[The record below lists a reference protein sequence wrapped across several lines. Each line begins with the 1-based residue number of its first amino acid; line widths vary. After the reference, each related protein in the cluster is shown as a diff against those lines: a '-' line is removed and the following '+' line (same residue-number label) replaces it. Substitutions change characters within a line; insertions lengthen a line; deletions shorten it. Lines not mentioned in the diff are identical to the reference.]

1 MFKALPEDLKM
12 GDYVSWGTSAS
23 DARGKIVDVRTD
35 GEVESSISGYT
46 LTGTPRDP
54 VYVIK
59 LVQKDQDGKDVLTEQ
74 TVIHRADALQKIPD
88 PIKSMKTFFFPELK
102 AKENG
107 VVEGYLVR
115 FGNPNDTDLE
125 KDYFTKSTDFGFEFD
140 NGESHKL
147 GLYYNH
153 GMDKVLGTKKIGYG
167 EVKMDDK
174 GLWYSAQL
182 NMADEYS
189 KMIYDL
195 AKKGQLGFSSGSAS
209 HMVEREMMGKAYE
222 IKRWALAEASLTPT
236 PAEYRNKAEAKR
248 YFDEE
253 GRFVDYTEKEKRE
266 MSKKSEDEYES
277 EDREVDDMVEGLMMI
292 NSTPEEIASTIY
304 DGVEEDLVSD
314 SIHCLYKR
322 MIEGVLGTVE
332 AGGDIATINAI
343 IQGFHDRALMVA
355 EKYVVMP
362 EAQMSMEMEA
372 MKTIVAKSPEN
383 IKQCERALRDA
394 MDLSRSQAKGLA
406 KLVWNHLRDVS
417 ETQEP
422 EIKQTEINVE
432 KDAEKN
438 ALLTAALKYLI

>member
-1 MFKALPEDLKM
+1 MFKAKPEDLKM
-12 GDYVSWGTSAS
+12 DDYVSWGTSAS
-23 DARGKIVDVRTD
+23 DARGKIVDIRTD
-35 GEVESSISGYT
+35 GDVESSISGYT
-46 LTGTPRDP
+46 LTGTSDDP

-59 LVQKDQDGKDVLTEQ
+59 LVQKNQDGKDVLTEQ
-74 TVIHRADALQKIPD
+74 TVIHRADALRVIPD
-88 PIKSMKTFFFPELK
+88 PIKSIKTYYSGELK

-107 VVEGYLVR
+107 KVEGYLVR
-115 FGNPNDTDLE
+115 FGNSNDTDLE

-153 GMDKVLGTKKIGYG
+153 GMDKTLGTKKIGYG
-167 EVKMDDK
+167 TVKMDDK

-182 NMADEYS
+182 DMADEYS

-248 YFDEE
+248 YFDNE
-253 GRFVDYTEKEKRE
+253 GRFVDYTEKEKRD
-266 MSKKSEDEYES
+266 MKNGDYDEENL
-277 EDREVDDMVEGLMMI
+277 DGEVDDMVEGLMMI
-292 NSTPEEIASTIY
+292 NATPEEIASTIY
-304 DGVEEDLVSD
+304 DGVEEDLVAD

-322 MIEGVLGTVE
+322 MIEGVLGVIE
-332 AGGDIATINAI
+332 SGGDIATINAVV
-343 IQGFHDRALMVA
+343 QGFHDRVLMVA
-355 EKYVVMP
+355 DKYVAMP
-362 EAQMSMEMEA
+362 DEQMSMEMEA
-372 MKTIVAKSPEN
+372 MKGIVAKSPEN

-417 ETQEP
+417 DVQEP
-422 EIKQTEINVE
+422 EIKNTINVDKE
-432 KDAEKN
+432 SERN
-438 ALLTAALKYLI
+438 ALLTEALKYLI

>member
-1 MFKALPEDLKM
+1 MFKAMPDDLKM

-23 DARGKIVDVRTD
+23 DARGKIVDIRTD

-74 TVIHRADALQKIPD
+74 TVIHRADALTVIPD
-88 PIKSMKTFFFPELK
+88 PIKSMKTFFSAELK

-107 VVEGYLVR
+107 IVEGYLVR

-167 EVKMDDK
+167 EVMMDDK

-209 HMVEREMMGKAYE
+209 HMVEREMMGKSYE

-248 YFDEE
+248 
-253 GRFVDYTEKEKRE
+253 
-266 MSKKSEDEYES
+266 
-277 EDREVDDMVEGLMMI
+277 
-292 NSTPEEIASTIY
+292 
-304 DGVEEDLVSD
+304 
-314 SIHCLYKR
+314 
-322 MIEGVLGTVE
+322 
-332 AGGDIATINAI
+332 
-343 IQGFHDRALMVA
+343 
-355 EKYVVMP
+355 
-362 EAQMSMEMEA
+362 
-372 MKTIVAKSPEN
+372 
-383 IKQCERALRDA
+383 
-394 MDLSRSQAKGLA
+394 
-406 KLVWNHLRDVS
+406 
-417 ETQEP
+417 
-422 EIKQTEINVE
+422 
-432 KDAEKN
+432 
-438 ALLTAALKYLI
+438 

>member
-1 MFKALPEDLKM
+1 MFKAKPEDLKM
-12 GDYVSWGTSAS
+12 DDYVSWGTSAS
-23 DARGKIVDVRTD
+23 DARGKIVDIRTD
-35 GEVESSISGYT
+35 GEVQSSISDYT
-46 LTGTPRDP
+46 LTGTPEDP

-59 LVQKDQDGKDVLTEQ
+59 LVQKNQDGKDVLTEQ
-74 TVIHRADALQKIPD
+74 TVVHRADALRVIPD
-88 PIKSMKTFFFPELK
+88 PIKSIKTYYSGELK

-107 VVEGYLVR
+107 KVEGYLVR
-115 FGNPNDTDLE
+115 FGNSNDTDLE

-153 GMDKVLGTKKIGYG
+153 GMDKTLGTKKIGYG
-167 EVKMDDK
+167 TVKMDDK

-182 NMADEYS
+182 DMADEYS

-248 YFDEE
+248 YFDNE
-253 GRFVDYTEKEKRE
+253 GRFVDYTEKEKRD
-266 MSKKSEDEYES
+266 MKNGDYDEENL
-277 EDREVDDMVEGLMMI
+277 DGEVDDMVEGLMMI
-292 NSTPEEIASTIY
+292 NATPEEIASTIY
-304 DGVEEDLVSD
+304 DGVEEDLVAD

-322 MIEGVLGTVE
+322 MIEGVLGVIE
-332 AGGDIATINAI
+332 SGGDISTINPVV
-343 IQGFHDRALMVA
+343 QGFHDRVLMVA
-355 EKYVVMP
+355 DKYVAMP

-372 MKTIVAKSPEN
+372 MKGIVAKSPEN

-417 ETQEP
+417 EVQEP
-422 EIKQTEINVE
+422 EIKNTINVDKE
-432 KDAEKN
+432 SERN
-438 ALLTAALKYLI
+438 ALLTEALKYLI

>member
-1 MFKALPEDLKM
+1 MFKAKPEDLKM
-12 GDYVSWGTSAS
+12 DDYVSWGTSAS
-23 DARGKIVDVRTD
+23 DARGKIVDIRTD
-35 GEVESSISGYT
+35 GEVQSSISDYT
-46 LTGTPRDP
+46 LTGTPEDP

-59 LVQKDQDGKDVLTEQ
+59 LVQKNQDGKDVLTEQ
-74 TVIHRADALQKIPD
+74 TVIHRADALRVIPD
-88 PIKSMKTFFFPELK
+88 PIKSIKTYYSGELN

-107 VVEGYLVR
+107 KVEGYLVR
-115 FGNPNDTDLE
+115 FGNSNDTDLE

-153 GMDKVLGTKKIGYG
+153 GMDKTLGTKKIGYG

-189 KMIYDL
+189 KMIYEL

-248 YFDEE
+248 YFDNE
-253 GRFVDYTEKEKRE
+253 GRFVDYTEKEKRD
-266 MSKKSEDEYES
+266 MKNGDYDEENL
-277 EDREVDDMVEGLMMI
+277 DGEVDDMVEGLMMI
-292 NSTPEEIASTIY
+292 NATPEEIALTIY
-304 DGVEEDLVSD
+304 DGVEEDLVAD

-322 MIEGVLGTVE
+322 MIEGVLGVIE
-332 AGGDIATINAI
+332 SGGDIATINAVV
-343 IQGFHDRALMVA
+343 QGFHDRVMVVA
-355 EKYVVMP
+355 DKYVAMP
-362 EAQMSMEMEA
+362 DEQMSMEMEA
-372 MKTIVAKSPEN
+372 MKGIVAKSPEN

-422 EIKQTEINVE
+422 EIKNTIDIE
-432 KDAEKN
+432 KEAEKN

>member
-1 MFKALPEDLKM
+1 MFKAKPEDLKM
-12 GDYVSWGTSAS
+12 DDYVSWGTSAS
-23 DARGKIVDVRTD
+23 DARGKIVDIRTD
-35 GEVESSISGYT
+35 GEVQSSISDYT
-46 LTGTPRDP
+46 LTGTPEDP
-54 VYVIK
+54 VYLIK
-59 LVQKDQDGKDVLTEQ
+59 LVQKNQDGKDVLTEQ
-74 TVIHRADALQKIPD
+74 TVVHRADALRVIPD
-88 PIKSMKTFFFPELK
+88 PIKSMKTFYSSEIK
-102 AKENG
+102 AKDNG

-115 FGNPNDTDLE
+115 FGNSNDTDLE

-153 GMDKVLGTKKIGYG
+153 GMDKTLGTKKIGYG
-167 EVKMDDK
+167 TVKMDDK

-182 NMADEYS
+182 DMADEYS

-248 YFDEE
+248 YFDNE
-253 GRFVDYTEKEKRE
+253 GRFVDYTEKEKRD
-266 MSKKSEDEYES
+266 MKNGDYDEENL
-277 EDREVDDMVEGLMMI
+277 DGEVDDMVEGLMMI
-292 NSTPEEIASTIY
+292 NATPEEIASTIY
-304 DGVEEDLVSD
+304 DGVEEDLVAD

-322 MIEGVLGTVE
+322 MIEGVLGVIE
-332 AGGDIATINAI
+332 SGGDIATINAVV
-343 IQGFHDRALMVA
+343 QGFHDRVLMVA
-355 EKYVVMP
+355 DKYVAMP

-372 MKTIVAKSPEN
+372 MKGIVAKSPEN

-417 ETQEP
+417 EVQEP
-422 EIKQTEINVE
+422 EIKNTINVDKE
-432 KDAEKN
+432 SERN
-438 ALLTAALKYLI
+438 ALLTEALKYLI

>member
-1 MFKALPEDLKM
+1 MFKAKPEDLKM
-12 GDYVSWGTSAS
+12 DDYVSWGTSAS
-23 DARGKIVDVRTD
+23 DARGKIVDIRTD

-46 LTGTPRDP
+46 LTGTPEDP

-59 LVQKDQDGKDVLTEQ
+59 LVQKNQDGKDVLTEQ
-74 TVIHRADALQKIPD
+74 TVIHRADALRVIPD
-88 PIKSMKTFFFPELK
+88 PIKSIKTFFSGELK

-107 VVEGYLVR
+107 KVEGYLVR
-115 FGNPNDTDLE
+115 FGNSNDTDLE

-167 EVKMDDK
+167 TVKMDDK

-248 YFDEE
+248 YFNEE
-253 GRFVDYTEKEKRE
+253 GRFVDYTEKEKLE
-266 MSKKSEDEYES
+266 MSKKSEDEYE
-277 EDREVDDMVEGLMMI
+277 EENEVDDMVEGLMMI
-292 NSTPEEIASTIY
+292 NATPEEITSTIY
-304 DGVEEDLVSD
+304 DGVEEDLVAD

-322 MIEGVLGTVE
+322 MIEGVLGVIE
-332 AGGDIATINAI
+332 SGGDIATINAV
-343 IQGFHDRALMVA
+343 IQGFHDRALAVA

-372 MKTIVAKSPEN
+372 MKGIVAKSPEN

-406 KLVWNHLRDVS
+406 KLVWNHLRDVD
-417 ETQEP
+417 EVQEP
-422 EIKQTEINVE
+422 EIKNTINVDKE
-432 KDAEKN
+432 SERN
-438 ALLTAALKYLI
+438 ALLTEALKYLI

>member
-1 MFKALPEDLKM
+1 MFKALPDDLKM

-23 DARGKIVDVRTD
+23 DARGKIVDIRTD
-35 GEVESSISGYT
+35 GEVESSISDYT

-59 LVQKDQDGKDVLTEQ
+59 LVQKDQDGRDVLTEQ
-74 TVIHRADALQKIPD
+74 TVVHRADALTKIPD
-88 PIKSMKTFFFPELK
+88 PIKSLKTFFSPELK

-167 EVKMDDK
+167 EVMMDDK

-195 AKKGQLGFSSGSAS
+195 AKKGQLGFSSGAAS

-253 GRFVDYTEKEKRE
+253 GRFIDYTEKEKRE
-266 MSKKSEDEYES
+266 MSKKSEDEYE
-277 EDREVDDMVEGLMMI
+277 EEREVDDMVEGLMMI
-292 NSTPEEIASTIY
+292 NATPEEIASTIY
-304 DGVEEDLVSD
+304 DGVEEDLVAD

-322 MIEGVLGTVE
+322 MIEGVLGVVE

-343 IQGFHDRALMVA
+343 IQGFHDRALGVA

-372 MKTIVAKSPEN
+372 MKSIVAKSPEN
-383 IKQCERALRDA
+383 IKECERALRDA

-432 KDAEKN
+432 KEAEKN

>member
-23 DARGKIVDVRTD
+23 DARGKIVDIRTD

-59 LVQKDQDGKDVLTEQ
+59 LVQKDQDGRDVLTEQ
-74 TVIHRADALQKIPD
+74 TVIHRADALTKIPD
-88 PIKSMKTFFFPELK
+88 PIKSMKTFFSPELK

-266 MSKKSEDEYES
+266 MSKKSEDEYE
-277 EDREVDDMVEGLMMI
+277 EEREVDDMVEGLMMI
-292 NSTPEEIASTIY
+292 NATPEEIASTIY

-322 MIEGVLGTVE
+322 MIEGVLGVVE

-343 IQGFHDRALMVA
+343 IQGFHDRALGVA

-422 EIKQTEINVE
+422 EIKQTEINVDKE
-432 KDAEKN
+432 AEKN

>member
-1 MFKALPEDLKM
+1 MFKAKPEDLKM
-12 GDYVSWGTSAS
+12 DDYVSWGTSAS
-23 DARGKIVDVRTD
+23 DARGKIVDIRTD
-35 GEVESSISGYT
+35 GEVESSISDYT
-46 LTGTPRDP
+46 LTGTPEDP

-59 LVQKDQDGKDVLTEQ
+59 LVQKNQDGKDVLTEQ
-74 TVIHRADALQKIPD
+74 TVIHRADALRVIPD
-88 PIKSMKTFFFPELK
+88 PIKSIKTYYSGELK

-107 VVEGYLVR
+107 KVEGYLVR
-115 FGNPNDTDLE
+115 FGNSNDTDLE

-153 GMDKVLGTKKIGYG
+153 GMDKTLGTKKIGYG
-167 EVKMDDK
+167 TVKMDDK

-182 NMADEYS
+182 DMADEYS

-248 YFDEE
+248 YFDNE
-253 GRFVDYTEKEKRE
+253 GRFVDYTEKEKRD
-266 MSKKSEDEYES
+266 MKNGDYDEENL
-277 EDREVDDMVEGLMMI
+277 DGEVDDMVEGLMMI
-292 NSTPEEIASTIY
+292 NATPEEIASTIY
-304 DGVEEDLVSD
+304 DGVEEDLVAD

-322 MIEGVLGTVE
+322 MIEGVLGVIE
-332 AGGDIATINAI
+332 SGGDIPSINAVV
-343 IQGFHDRALMVA
+343 QGFHDRVMVVA
-355 EKYVVMP
+355 DKYVAMP

-372 MKTIVAKSPEN
+372 MKGIVAKSPEN

-417 ETQEP
+417 EVQEP
-422 EIKQTEINVE
+422 EIKNTINVDKE
-432 KDAEKN
+432 SERN
-438 ALLTAALKYLI
+438 ALLTEALKYLI

>member
-1 MFKALPEDLKM
+1 MFKAKPEDLKM
-12 GDYVSWGTSAS
+12 DDYVSWGTSAS
-23 DARGKIVDVRTD
+23 DARGKIVDIRTD
-35 GEVESSISGYT
+35 GEVQSSISDYT
-46 LTGTPRDP
+46 LTGTPEDP
-54 VYVIK
+54 VYLIK
-59 LVQKDQDGKDVLTEQ
+59 LVQKNQDGKDVLTEQ
-74 TVIHRADALQKIPD
+74 TVVHRADALRAIPD
-88 PIKSMKTFFFPELK
+88 PIKSIKTYYSGELK

-107 VVEGYLVR
+107 KVEGYLVR
-115 FGNPNDTDLE
+115 FGNSNDTDLE

-153 GMDKVLGTKKIGYG
+153 GMDKTLGTKKIGYG
-167 EVKMDDK
+167 TVKMDDK

-182 NMADEYS
+182 DMADEYS

-248 YFDEE
+248 YFDNE
-253 GRFVDYTEKEKRE
+253 GRFVDYTEKEKRD
-266 MSKKSEDEYES
+266 MKNGDYDEENL
-277 EDREVDDMVEGLMMI
+277 DGEVDDMVEGLMMI
-292 NSTPEEIASTIY
+292 NATPEEIASTIY
-304 DGVEEDLVSD
+304 DGVEEDLVAD

-322 MIEGVLGTVE
+322 MIEGVLGVIE
-332 AGGDIATINAI
+332 SGGDIATINAVV
-343 IQGFHDRALMVA
+343 QGFHDRVLMVA
-355 EKYVVMP
+355 DKYVAMP

-372 MKTIVAKSPEN
+372 MKGIVAKSPEN

-417 ETQEP
+417 EVQEP
-422 EIKQTEINVE
+422 EIKNTIDIDKESE
-432 KDAEKN
+432 RN
-438 ALLTAALKYLI
+438 ALLTEALKYLI

>member
-1 MFKALPEDLKM
+1 MFKALPDDLKM

-23 DARGKIVDVRTD
+23 DARGKIVDIRTD
-35 GEVESSISGYT
+35 GEVESSISDYT

-59 LVQKDQDGKDVLTEQ
+59 LVQKDQDGRDVLTEQ
-74 TVIHRADALQKIPD
+74 TVVHRADALTKIPD
-88 PIKSMKTFFFPELK
+88 PIKSLKTFFSPELK
-102 AKENG
+102 AKGNG

-140 NGESHKL
+140 KGESHKL

-167 EVKMDDK
+167 EVMMDDK

-195 AKKGQLGFSSGSAS
+195 AKKGQLGFSSGAAS

-253 GRFVDYTEKEKRE
+253 GRFIDYTEKEKRE
-266 MSKKSEDEYES
+266 MSKKSEDEYE
-277 EDREVDDMVEGLMMI
+277 EEREVDDMVEGLMMI
-292 NSTPEEIASTIY
+292 NATPEEIASTIY
-304 DGVEEDLVSD
+304 DGVEEDLVAD

-322 MIEGVLGTVE
+322 MIEGVLGVVE

-343 IQGFHDRALMVA
+343 IQGFHDRALGVA

-372 MKTIVAKSPEN
+372 MKSIVAKSPEN
-383 IKQCERALRDA
+383 IKECERALRDA

-432 KDAEKN
+432 KEAEKN

>member
-1 MFKALPEDLKM
+1 MFKAKPEDLKM
-12 GDYVSWGTSAS
+12 DDYVSWGTSAS
-23 DARGKIVDVRTD
+23 DARGKIVDIRTD

-46 LTGTPRDP
+46 LTGTPEDP

-59 LVQKDQDGKDVLTEQ
+59 LVQKNQDGKDVLTEQ
-74 TVIHRADALQKIPD
+74 TVIHRADALRVIPD
-88 PIKSMKTFFFPELK
+88 PIKSIKTYYSGELK

-107 VVEGYLVR
+107 KVEGYLVR
-115 FGNPNDTDLE
+115 FGNSNDTDLE

-153 GMDKVLGTKKIGYG
+153 GMDKTLGTKKIGYG
-167 EVKMDDK
+167 TVKMDDK

-182 NMADEYS
+182 DMADEYS

-248 YFDEE
+248 YFDNE
-253 GRFVDYTEKEKRE
+253 GRFVDYTEKEKRD
-266 MSKKSEDEYES
+266 MKNGDYDEENL
-277 EDREVDDMVEGLMMI
+277 DGEVDDMVEGLMMI
-292 NSTPEEIASTIY
+292 NATPEEIASTIY
-304 DGVEEDLVSD
+304 DGVEEDLVAD

-322 MIEGVLGTVE
+322 MIEGVLGVIE
-332 AGGDIATINAI
+332 SGGDIATINAVV
-343 IQGFHDRALMVA
+343 QGFHDRVMVVA
-355 EKYVVMP
+355 DKYIAMP

-372 MKTIVAKSPEN
+372 MKGIVAKSPEN

-422 EIKQTEINVE
+422 EIKNTVNIDKESE
-432 KDAEKN
+432 RN
-438 ALLTAALKYLI
+438 ALLTEALKYLI

>member
-1 MFKALPEDLKM
+1 MFKAKPEDLKM
-12 GDYVSWGTSAS
+12 DDYVSWGTSAS
-23 DARGKIVDVRTD
+23 DARGKIVDIRTD

-46 LTGTPRDP
+46 LTGTPEDP

-59 LVQKDQDGKDVLTEQ
+59 LVQKNQDGKDVLTEQ
-74 TVIHRADALQKIPD
+74 TVIHRADALRVIPD
-88 PIKSMKTFFFPELK
+88 PIKSIKTFFSGELK

-107 VVEGYLVR
+107 KVEGYLVR
-115 FGNPNDTDLE
+115 FGNSNDTDLE

-153 GMDKVLGTKKIGYG
+153 GMDKTLGTKKIGYG
-167 EVKMDDK
+167 TVKMDDK

-182 NMADEYS
+182 DMADEYS

-248 YFDEE
+248 YFDNE
-253 GRFVDYTEKEKRE
+253 GRFVDYTEKEKRD
-266 MSKKSEDEYES
+266 MKNGDYDEENL
-277 EDREVDDMVEGLMMI
+277 DGEVDDMVEGLMMI
-292 NSTPEEIASTIY
+292 NATPEEIASTIY
-304 DGVEEDLVSD
+304 DGVEEDLVAD

-322 MIEGVLGTVE
+322 MIEGVLGVIE
-332 AGGDIATINAI
+332 SGGDIATINAVV
-343 IQGFHDRALMVA
+343 QGFHDRVMVVA
-355 EKYVVMP
+355 DKYIAMP

-372 MKTIVAKSPEN
+372 MKGIVAKSPEN

-422 EIKQTEINVE
+422 EIKNTVNIDKESE
-432 KDAEKN
+432 RN
-438 ALLTAALKYLI
+438 ALLTEALKYLI

>member
-1 MFKALPEDLKM
+1 MFKALPDDLKM

-23 DARGKIVDVRTD
+23 DARGKIVDIRTD

-46 LTGTPRDP
+46 LTGTPQDP

-74 TVIHRADALQKIPD
+74 TVIHRADALTVIPD
-88 PIKSMKTFFFPELK
+88 PIKSMKTFFSAELK

-107 VVEGYLVR
+107 IVEGYLVR

-140 NGESHKL
+140 GGQSHKL

-167 EVKMDDK
+167 EVMMDDK

-253 GRFVDYTEKEKRE
+253 GRFIDYTENEKME
-266 MSKKSEDEYES
+266 MSKKSEDEYE
-277 EDREVDDMVEGLMMI
+277 EGGEVDEMVEGLMMI
-292 NSTPEEIASTIY
+292 NATPEEIASTIY
-304 DGVEEDLVSD
+304 DGVEEDLVAD

-322 MIEGVLGTVE
+322 MIEGVLGVIE
-332 AGGDIATINAI
+332 SGGDIATINAV
-343 IQGFHDRALMVA
+343 IQGFHDRALVVA
-355 EKYVVMP
+355 EKYVAIP

-372 MKTIVAKSPEN
+372 MKSIVAKSPEN
-383 IKQCERALRDA
+383 IKECERALRDA

-417 ETQEP
+417 DTQEP
-422 EIKQTEINVE
+422 EIKTTNIE
-432 KDAEKN
+432 KDSEKN
-438 ALLTAALKYLI
+438 ALLAEALKYLI

>member
-1 MFKALPEDLKM
+1 MFKAKPEDLKM
-12 GDYVSWGTSAS
+12 DDYVSWGTSAS
-23 DARGKIVDVRTD
+23 DARGKIVDIRTD
-35 GEVESSISGYT
+35 GEVQSSISDYT
-46 LTGTPRDP
+46 LTGTPEDP

-59 LVQKDQDGKDVLTEQ
+59 LVQKNQDGKDVLTEQ
-74 TVIHRADALQKIPD
+74 TVIHRADALRVIPD
-88 PIKSMKTFFFPELK
+88 PIKSIKTYYSGELK

-107 VVEGYLVR
+107 KVEGYLVR
-115 FGNPNDTDLE
+115 FGNSNDTDLE

-153 GMDKVLGTKKIGYG
+153 GMDKTLGTKKIGYG

-189 KMIYDL
+189 KMIYEL

-236 PAEYRNKAEAKR
+236 PAESRNMVEAKR
-248 YFDEE
+248 YFDNE
-253 GRFVDYTEKEKRE
+253 GRFVDYTEKEKRD
-266 MSKKSEDEYES
+266 MKNGDYDEENL
-277 EDREVDDMVEGLMMI
+277 DGEVDDMVEGLMMI
-292 NSTPEEIASTIY
+292 NATPEEIALTIY
-304 DGVEEDLVSD
+304 DGVEEDLVAD

-322 MIEGVLGTVE
+322 MIEGVLGVIE
-332 AGGDIATINAI
+332 SGGDIATINAVV
-343 IQGFHDRALMVA
+343 QGFHDRVMVVA
-355 EKYVVMP
+355 DKYVAMP
-362 EAQMSMEMEA
+362 DEQMSMEMEA
-372 MKTIVAKSPEN
+372 MKGIVAKSPEN

-422 EIKQTEINVE
+422 EIKNTIDIE
-432 KDAEKN
+432 KEAEKN

>member
-23 DARGKIVDVRTD
+23 DAKGKIVDIRTD

-59 LVQKDQDGKDVLTEQ
+59 LVQKDQDGRDVLTEQ
-74 TVIHRADALQKIPD
+74 TVIHRADALTKIPD
-88 PIKSMKTFFFPELK
+88 PIKSMKTFFSAELK

-107 VVEGYLVR
+107 IVEGYLVR

-140 NGESHKL
+140 GGQSHKL

-253 GRFVDYTEKEKRE
+253 GRFIDYTEKEKME
-266 MSKKSEDEYES
+266 MSKKSEDEYED
-277 EDREVDDMVEGLMMI
+277 EGGEVDDMVEGLMLI
-292 NSTPEEIASTIY
+292 NATPEEIATTIY
-304 DGVEEDLVSD
+304 DGVEEDLVAD

-322 MIEGVLGTVE
+322 MIEGVLGVVE
-332 AGGDIATINAI
+332 SGGDIATINAV
-343 IQGFHDRALMVA
+343 IQGFHDRALVVA
-355 EKYVVMP
+355 EKYVAIP

-372 MKTIVAKSPEN
+372 LKSIVAKSPEN
-383 IKQCERALRDA
+383 IKECERALRDA

-422 EIKQTEINVE
+422 EIKTTNIE
-432 KDAEKN
+432 KESEKN
-438 ALLTAALKYLI
+438 ALLAEALKYLV

>member
-1 MFKALPEDLKM
+1 MFKAKPEDLKM
-12 GDYVSWGTSAS
+12 DDYVSWGTSAS
-23 DARGKIVDVRTD
+23 DARGKIVDIRTD
-35 GEVESSISGYT
+35 GEVQSSISDYT
-46 LTGTPRDP
+46 LTGTPEDP
-54 VYVIK
+54 VYLIK

-74 TVIHRADALQKIPD
+74 TVVHRADALRVIPD
-88 PIKSMKTFFFPELK
+88 PIKSMKTFYSSEIK

-115 FGNPNDTDLE
+115 FGNSNDTDLE

-153 GMDKVLGTKKIGYG
+153 GMDKTLGTKKIGYG
-167 EVKMDDK
+167 TVKMDDK

-182 NMADEYS
+182 DMADEYS

-209 HMVEREMMGKAYE
+209 HMVEREMMGKSYE

-248 YFDEE
+248 YFDRE
-253 GRFVDYTEKEKRE
+253 GRYVDYTEKEKRE

-277 EDREVDDMVEGLMMI
+277 EDENVDDMVEGLMMI
-292 NSTPEEIASTIY
+292 NATPEEIASTIY
-304 DGVEEDLVSD
+304 DGVEEDLVAD

-322 MIEGVLGTVE
+322 MIEGVLGVIE
-332 AGGDIATINAI
+332 SGGDIATINAVV
-343 IQGFHDRALMVA
+343 QGFHDRVMMVA
-355 EKYVVMP
+355 DKYVAMP
-362 EAQMSMEMEA
+362 DAQMSMEMEA
-372 MKTIVAKSPEN
+372 MKGIVAKSPEN

-406 KLVWNHLRDVS
+406 KLVWSHLRDVDDI
-417 ETQEP
+417 QEP
-422 EIKQTEINVE
+422 EIKKTIDIDKE
-432 KDAEKN
+432 AERN

>member
-1 MFKALPEDLKM
+1 MFKAKPEDLKM
-12 GDYVSWGTSAS
+12 DDYVSWGTSAS
-23 DARGKIVDVRTD
+23 DARGKIVDIRTD

-46 LTGTPRDP
+46 LTGTPEDP

-59 LVQKDQDGKDVLTEQ
+59 LVQKNQDGKDVLTEQ
-74 TVIHRADALQKIPD
+74 TVIHRADALRVIPD
-88 PIKSMKTFFFPELK
+88 PIKSIKTYYSGELK

-107 VVEGYLVR
+107 KVEGYLVR
-115 FGNPNDTDLE
+115 FGNSNDTDLE

-153 GMDKVLGTKKIGYG
+153 GMDKTLGTKKIGYG
-167 EVKMDDK
+167 TVKMDDK

-182 NMADEYS
+182 DMADEYS

-248 YFDEE
+248 YFDNE
-253 GRFVDYTEKEKRE
+253 GRFVDYTEKEKRD
-266 MSKKSEDEYES
+266 MKNGDYDEENL
-277 EDREVDDMVEGLMMI
+277 DGEVDDMVEGLMMI
-292 NSTPEEIASTIY
+292 NATPEEIASTIY
-304 DGVEEDLVSD
+304 DGVEEDLVAD

-322 MIEGVLGTVE
+322 MIEGVLGVIE
-332 AGGDIATINAI
+332 SGGDISTINAVV
-343 IQGFHDRALMVA
+343 QGFHDRVLMVA
-355 EKYVVMP
+355 DKYVAMP
-362 EAQMSMEMEA
+362 DEQMSMEMEA
-372 MKTIVAKSPEN
+372 MKGIVAKSPEN

-417 ETQEP
+417 DVQEP
-422 EIKQTEINVE
+422 EIKNTINVDKE
-432 KDAEKN
+432 SERN
-438 ALLTAALKYLI
+438 ALLTEALKYLI

>member
-23 DARGKIVDVRTD
+23 DARGKIVDIRTD

-59 LVQKDQDGKDVLTEQ
+59 LVQKDQDGRDVLTEQ
-74 TVIHRADALQKIPD
+74 TVIHRADALTKIPD
-88 PIKSMKTFFFPELK
+88 PIKSMKTFFSPELK

-115 FGNPNDTDLE
+115 FGNSNDTDLE

-266 MSKKSEDEYES
+266 MSKKSEDEYE
-277 EDREVDDMVEGLMMI
+277 EEREVDDMVEGLMMI
-292 NSTPEEIASTIY
+292 NATPEEIASTIY

-322 MIEGVLGTVE
+322 MIEGVLGVVE

-343 IQGFHDRALMVA
+343 IQGFHDRALGVA

-406 KLVWNHLRDVS
+406 KLVWNHLRDVNDI
-417 ETQEP
+417 QEP
-422 EIKQTEINVE
+422 EIKQTEINVDKE
-432 KDAEKN
+432 AEKN